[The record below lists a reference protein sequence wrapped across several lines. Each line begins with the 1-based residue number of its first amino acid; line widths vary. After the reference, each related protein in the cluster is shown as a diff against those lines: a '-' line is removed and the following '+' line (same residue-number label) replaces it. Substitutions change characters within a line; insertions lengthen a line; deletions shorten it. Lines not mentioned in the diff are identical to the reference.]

1 MRKILF
7 NANVIT
13 MENNLYSEAILIEDG
28 IIKDVGTNE
37 KIL

>member
-13 MENNLYSEAILIEDG
+13 MEDNLYSEAILIEDG
-28 IIKDVGTNE
+28 II
-37 KIL
+37 